1 MASTTEHFDRTD
13 RVKRG
18 FDEGLGR
25 RPRPPQ
31 RRRLGR
37 FSDGL
42 ARLVRRWRR
51 PRFSRGLERRPDA
64 RDKKIE
70 RRFSEGMERGSA
82 QR

>member
-1 MASTTEHFDRTD
+1 MASTSEHTTATD
-13 RVKRG
+13 QAKRG

-42 ARLVRRWRR
+42 ARLVGRWRR

-64 RDKKIE
+64 REKEVE
-70 RRFSEGMERGSA
+70 RRFSEGMERGSPE
-82 QR
+82 R